1 MKDTSELLR
10 ILKQI
15 IIQRTSEMS
24 EKFHD
29 EIAIVHR
36 SIQFLREDPDSGV
49 AEEDSPKDEESSSK
63 KERRN
68 PRGDRASRKFT
79 FNT

>member
-1 MKDTSELLR
+1 MFYR

-24 EKFHD
+24 EKFQD

-36 SIQFLREDPDSGV
+36 SIQFLREDQDSGV
-49 AEEDSPKDEESSSK
+49 LEEDSPKDEESFSK

-68 PRGDRASRKFT
+68 ARGTRKFHT
-79 FNT
+79 